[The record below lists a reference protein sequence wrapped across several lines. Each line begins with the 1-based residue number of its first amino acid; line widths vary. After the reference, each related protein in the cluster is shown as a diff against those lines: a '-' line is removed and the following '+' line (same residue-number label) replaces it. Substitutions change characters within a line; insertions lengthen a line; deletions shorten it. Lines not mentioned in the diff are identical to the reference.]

1 LIGSSQKKILKLSR
15 LHNIEIFS
23 PKHRSMVKA
32 PILAPLILGFQEDNI
47 EETIEDKSEVL
58 LRTSW
63 GTHWKLEKT
72 S

>member
-1 LIGSSQKKILKLSR
+1 
-15 LHNIEIFS
+15 
-23 PKHRSMVKA
+23 MVKA